1 MYDLQLLREFIIHVI
16 ERIINETNNHPDNDV
31 LITGLSMAELQ
42 IRKFN
47 SYVNITIEA
56 NTNNR

>member
-16 ERIINETNNHPDNDV
+16 DCIINEIHNHPDNDV
-31 LITGLSMAELQ
+31 LITGLAMLDLQ

-47 SYVNITIEA
+47 ADVNITIEA
-56 NTNNR
+56 NKNNR